1 MLGGFWW
8 EPGRGPLALS
18 AILTMAFALPA
29 TASALTLTPGD
40 VVAGTTHVTAA
51 SGPVTLG
58 QEGGGCA
65 PDRFFGVVTLKANS
79 GAVTVQGEGLG
90 EPNVFHGSLKVI
102 SNTGG
107 VIVSDNEVASAL
119 TVKGNAAPV
128 IDTPNV
134 VEGKS
139 KVQ

>member
-1 MLGGFWW
+1 VVV
-8 EPGRGPLALS
+8 EETAPNPPLAS
-18 AILTMAFALPA
+18 ADRAPDF
-29 TASALTLTPGD
+29 ASAG
-40 VVAGTTHVTAA
+40 
-51 SGPVTLG
+51 GPVTLG
-58 QEGGGCA
+58 QEGSCA
-65 PDRFFGVVTLKANS
+65 PNSFFSVVTPKANTA
-79 GAVTVQGEGLG
+79 AVTVQGEGLAD
-90 EPNVFHGSLKVI
+90 PNVFHGSLKVL

-107 VIVSDNEVASAL
+107 TTVSGNEIASSL